1 MTPIF
6 QDVPAILATRQL
18 LADIPAA
25 PPDLRTRN
33 AMQLDLVDRLQAMVE
48 IDRVTALVTVSE
60 QFRKKFPHPNQE
72 A

>member
-6 QDVPAILATRQL
+6 QDVTAILITKQL
-18 LADIPAA
+18 LAEIPAA
-25 PPDLRTRN
+25 PLDLRTRN
-33 AMQLDLVDRLQAMVE
+33 LMQLDLVDQLQQRLEV
-48 IDRVTALVTVSE
+48 DRVTALVTVSE